1 MSTDWAGQSISFFFA
16 NWTLPETQQANRG
29 LFNYFPA
36 MYAASPSVCFTDAV
50 SAAALAYMANT
61 SSIDRLN
68 KMAQETYGRALA
80 GMMLAMS
87 DKATATSDETL
98 AAVAALAVYEA
109 ISGRKSRREPFTLHR
124 LGLSTIIK
132 LRGPDQF
139 RSSFGRDVFVAINKI
154 LLWRDL
160 QDQRR
165 PTLGL
170 NDWPAGLYSN
180 PAMEFSARL
189 AVRVVDLCGRTREA
203 AEVAP
208 ADTDVEWLQNLETL
222 IQDALDIDQEV
233 QHHLDNPPKN
243 WHWWSLPVPWRG
255 TAASNTSSSSSES
268 DESDDGQHSA
278 PMYPSHI
285 DIYPSLTIATHWN
298 TVRGNRL
305 PIIRT
310 FRTLSLLTRQHPL
323 IAFPALPSLTD
334 LQTSLN
340 TTIADICASVP
351 FLVGDFDASGA
362 LSDTGARIQGGHVL
376 SLIWALHMLCG
387 INGLEPG
394 LKAWMLKVLARMGT
408 AGGVK
413 QGLVLSKLHSEP
425 MVPKPWGLT

>member
-1 MSTDWAGQSISFFFA
+1 
-16 NWTLPETQQANRG
+16 
-29 LFNYFPA
+29 
-36 MYAASPSVCFTDAV
+36 MYDASPSICFTEAV

-68 KMAQETYGRALA
+68 KMAQESYGRALA

-87 DKATATSDETL
+87 NKVTATSDETL
-98 AAVAALAVYEA
+98 AAVAALSVYEA
-109 ISGRKSRREPFTLHR
+109 ISGRKSRKEPFTLHR
-124 LGLSTIIK
+124 LGLSTILK

-139 RSSFGRDVFVAINKI
+139 QSSFGRDVFVAINKI

-170 NDWPAGLYSN
+170 ADWPVGLYSN

-189 AVRVVDLCGRTREA
+189 AVRAVDLCGRTREA
-203 AEVAP
+203 AEVAH
-208 ADTDVEWLQNLETL
+208 ADRDVEWLQNLGIL

-233 QHHLDNPPKN
+233 QQHLDNPPKN
-243 WHWWSLPVPWRG
+243 WHWWSLPVPWTG
-255 TAASNTSSSSSES
+255 TTASNTSSSSSES
-268 DESDDGQHSA
+268 GESDDGQHSS
-278 PMYPSHI
+278 PMYPSRI

-305 PIIRT
+305 PIFRT

-323 IAFPALPSLTD
+323 VAFPALPSLAD
-334 LQTSLN
+334 LHKSLD
-340 TTIADICASVP
+340 TIITDICASVP

-362 LSDTGARIQGGHVL
+362 LSDTSARIQGGHVL

-387 INGLEPG
+387 IDGLEPG

-425 MVPKPWGLT
+425 TVPKLWGLT